1 MHHIPLKI
9 RPDREDE
16 LLRIEEQDGKVIYWH
31 GARVLGVLAM
41 SRAIGDRYLR
51 PWIIPVPEIT
61 FTTRTEEDECLI
73 IATDGL
79 WDVMTNNE
87 VGEVARR
94 ILRRKR
100 RSAATTNDE
109 PSAAQTLADSLTEI
123 AMGRLSSDNISVV
136 VVDLKSKKKQQKK

>member
-1 MHHIPLKI
+1 MYVYYTYVNFV
-9 RPDREDE
+9 DECRETWRREGE

-31 GARVLGVLAM
+31 GARVLGVLVM

-51 PWIIPVPEIT
+51 PWIIAVPEIT
-61 FTTRTEEDECLI
+61 FTTRTDEEECLI

-100 RSAATTNDE
+100 RSATTNDE
-109 PSAAQTLADSLTEI
+109 PSTD
-123 AMGRLSSDNISVV
+123 GRLSSDNIFVV
-136 VVDLKSKKKQQKK
+136 VVDLKSKKKQPKK